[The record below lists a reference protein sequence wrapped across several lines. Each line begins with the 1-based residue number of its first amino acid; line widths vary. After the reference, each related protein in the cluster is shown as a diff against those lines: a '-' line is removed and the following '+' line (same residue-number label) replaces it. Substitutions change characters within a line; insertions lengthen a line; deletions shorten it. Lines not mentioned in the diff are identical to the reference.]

1 MPIPQITDTINL
13 TDPSAGNANA
23 GNGGDG
29 YGNGN
34 IHYDPSAYVNNYQDV
49 YGAST
54 DLHNGDH
61 VHQTADWDAG
71 GGGAGGLAQ
80 AYNAAF
86 SALTST
92 GGAGGSATSNGSQG
106 SVSGGDVAA
115 VSAATTATQTTQSFV
130 DQHATIVSGAG
141 GNGGNGNLAEGGSIS
156 TALVH
161 TDTLSTA
168 VSNAFDHFDNS
179 FGGSIDVHHLG
190 T

>member
-29 YGNGN
+29 YGYGD
-34 IHYDPSAYVNNYQDV
+34 IHYNPSAYVNNYQDV

-115 VSAATTATQTTQSFV
+115 VSAATTATQNATSLI

-179 FGGSIDVHHLG
+179 FGTIDVHHLG

>member
-13 TDPSAGNANA
+13 SDPSGGNANA

-29 YGNGN
+29 FGNGD
-34 IHYDPSAYVNNYQDV
+34 IHYNPSAYISNYQDV

-61 VHQTADWDAG
+61 VHQMADWDAG
-71 GGGAGGLAQ
+71 GGGSGGFAQ
-80 AYNAAF
+80 AYNATLA
-86 SALTST
+86 ALTAT
-92 GGAGGSATSNGSQG
+92 GGAGGDATSNGSQG

-141 GNGGNGNLAEGGSIS
+141 GNGGSGNFAQGGDVS

-161 TDTLSTA
+161 TDTISTA
-168 VSNAFDHFDNS
+168 VSNAFDHFDNTL
-179 FGGSIDVHHLG
+179 GSIDVHHLG